1 MPEHRT
7 RYATVLPPGR
17 ARQPVPWVGK
27 GGGGVGGAKPSHP
40 GAALPALPCPARRR
54 PAPTSGL
61 TGSDVA
67 LTEKARL
74 QPKKR
79 AGAEGRGAA
88 GVPVAGAGEQVG
100 GRRAGLRGAGAGAG
114 RCGRDGRTSEKRLR
128 CKRS

>member
-7 RYATVLPPGR
+7 RCGTVLPPGR
-17 ARQPVPWVGK
+17 ARQPVPGVGT
-27 GGGGVGGAKPSHP
+27 GGGGCRAAEPSHP
-40 GAALPALPCPARRR
+40 GAVLSALPCSARRR

-67 LTEKARL
+67 LAEKARL

-100 GRRAGLRGAGAGAG
+100 GQRAGLRGAGAGGG